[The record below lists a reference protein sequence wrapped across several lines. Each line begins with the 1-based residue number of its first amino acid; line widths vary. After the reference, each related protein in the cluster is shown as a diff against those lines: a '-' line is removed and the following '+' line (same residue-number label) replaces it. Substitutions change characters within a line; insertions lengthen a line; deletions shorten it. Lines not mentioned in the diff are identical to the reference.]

1 MKVKNVE
8 LKWYVLRWDF
18 NKKCIVEYNI
28 FPSSL
33 KEELYKQIKSNKI
46 TNYDEF
52 KEYIDKWS
60 MYNYWSRTEY
70 EISMGPLWPNKLE
83 DLKEFEKIG
92 VYRQIKMNLD
102 NICKYIICMMDIK
115 F

>member
-1 MKVKNVE
+1 
-8 LKWYVLRWDF
+8 
-18 NKKCIVEYNI
+18 
-28 FPSSL
+28 
-33 KEELYKQIKSNKI
+33 
-46 TNYDEF
+46 
-52 KEYIDKWS
+52 

-83 DLKEFEKIG
+83 DLKEFEKID

-102 NICKYIICMMDIK
+102 NICKYIVCMMDIK